1 MIRDALE
8 TMAEDGTEG
17 VAWTVQEWTPSS
29 NNYESVADVRLEWLT

>member
-1 MIRDALE
+1 LE

-29 NNYESVADVRLEWLT
+29 NN